1 MHGQLRQ
8 TQLKSISLIA
18 SLSCGGSDDPI
29 IINWIYWTRLYED
42 FRYPGKIRFL
52 GSYKECQEEYSK
64 LHDEY
69 RKKYERLYQNPICYK
84 NIN

>member
-1 MHGQLRQ
+1 MDGL
-8 TQLKSISLIA
+8 LFSIVKS
-18 SLSCGGSDDPI
+18 CDVFRKYGSYDPI
-29 IINWIYWTRLYED
+29 IINWIYWTRLYDD
-42 FRYPGKIRFL
+42 FSYPGKIRFL